1 MSKSYLTEAYLKGD
15 ERQKFI
21 QDFKD
26 LLKEAEPD
34 KDYVDKEVSRWGPR
48 CMALQADGSRRRAS
62 TAGGSTLIW

>member
-1 MSKSYLTEAYLKGD
+1 MSKSYLTEAYLKGE

-34 KDYVDKEVSRWGPR
+34 KDYVDKEVSRWRPR
-48 CMALQADGSRRRAS
+48 YMMMQADGTRRRAS
-62 TAGGSTLIW
+62 TAGGSTPI